1 MRKISIGNL
10 FKRSTSSGRN
20 SKILIFLLVLLLAAG
35 AFYWWG
41 YPLLFP
47 ESAKT
52 QSPTAVSVA
61 VPTHVVNRTTD
72 TLKAEAE
79 PVIKEKTPFEIEMEK
94 RKQGYEEKIFTYE
107 PYEPPS
113 NRNPFQKVSTSYF
126 LEETAETEEEGK
138 EGEGSVIKFP
148 KPTLPP
154 GTKLTG
160 IIGSKD
166 NMVAIIVMNE
176 ETFIAHLY
184 DILLDRYI
192 VKEIKKDEVIIDYN
206 GYFFP
211 VKLGG
216 EDLADESQK

>member
-10 FKRSTSSGRN
+10 FKKSEKSDN
-20 SKILIFLLVLLLAAG
+20 NKSKMLIFLLILIVAAG

-47 ESAKT
+47 KNAAV
-52 QSPTAVSVA
+52 QSPAASVRVTTPVSTAVTPKA
-61 VPTHVVNRTTD
+61 
-72 TLKAEAE
+72 KAE
-79 PVIKEKTPFEIEMEK
+79 PIVKEKTEFEIEMEK
-94 RKQGYEEKIFTYE
+94 RKQGYEEKIFVYE

-113 NRNPFQKVSTSYF
+113 DRNPFQRVSTSYF
-126 LEETAETEEEGK
+126 LEETAGNEEEG
-138 EGEGSVIKFP
+138 EGGSVLRFP
-148 KPTLPP
+148 KPELPP

-166 NMVAIIVMNE
+166 NSVAIIEMSG
-176 ETFIAHLY
+176 ETFIANLY

-206 GYFFP
+206 GYFFS
-211 VKLGG
+211 VKIGG
-216 EDLADESQK
+216 EEATNE

>member
-10 FKRSTSSGRN
+10 FKKSETGGN
-20 SKILIFLLVLLLAAG
+20 KTGKILFILLIIIVAVG

-47 ESAKT
+47 ESVVKPPVASVT
-52 QSPTAVSVA
+52 VTTPALVA
-61 VPTHVVNRTTD
+61 VTP
-72 TLKAEAE
+72 KAEVE
-79 PVIKEKTPFEIEMEK
+79 PAVKEKTEFEIEMEK
-94 RKQGYEEKIFTYE
+94 RKQGYEEKIFVYE

-126 LEETAETEEEGK
+126 LEETVEKEEEEG
-138 EGEGSVIKFP
+138 GPLRFIKP
-148 KPTLPP
+148 VLPP

-160 IIGSKD
+160 IIGSED
-166 NMVAIIVMNE
+166 NKVAIIVMNE
-176 ETFIAHLY
+176 ETFIANLY

-206 GYFFP
+206 GYFFS
-211 VKLGG
+211 VKIGG
-216 EDLADESQK
+216 EDLSDGL

>member
-10 FKRSTSSGRN
+10 FKKSATGGN
-20 SKILIFLLVLLLAAG
+20 KTGKILFILLIIIMAAG

-47 ESAKT
+47 EVT
-52 QSPTAVSVA
+52 PVTVTAPAPAA
-61 VPTHVVNRTTD
+61 VTPKVEVV
-72 TLKAEAE
+72 
-79 PVIKEKTPFEIEMEK
+79 PVVKEKTEFDIEMEK
-94 RKQGYEEKIFTYE
+94 RKQGYEEKIFVYE

-113 NRNPFQKVSTSYF
+113 NRNPFQKVSTYYV
-126 LEETAETEEEGK
+126 LEETAEEEG
-138 EGEGSVIKFP
+138 EEGSAIRSP
-148 KPTLPP
+148 KPVLPP

-166 NMVAIIVMNE
+166 NRVAIIVMNE
-176 ETFIAHLY
+176 ETFIANLY

-206 GYFFP
+206 GYFFS
-211 VKLGG
+211 VKIGG
-216 EDLADESQK
+216 EDLSDGL

>member
-1 MRKISIGNL
+1 MRKMSIGNL
-10 FKRSTSSGRN
+10 FKKSKTSGGNN
-20 SKILIFLLVLLLAAG
+20 SKILIILLILIVAAG

-47 ESAKT
+47 VTSVKSPVTTTTTAATPRSIAVATKT
-52 QSPTAVSVA
+52 ETDP
-61 VPTHVVNRTTD
+61 VV
-72 TLKAEAE
+72 
-79 PVIKEKTPFEIEMEK
+79 KEKTEFEIEMEK
-94 RKQGYEEKIFTYE
+94 RKQGYEEKIFVYE

-126 LEETAETEEEGK
+126 FEETAEKEEEGK
-138 EGEGSVIKFP
+138 EGSALRFIKP
-148 KPTLPP
+148 ELPP

-166 NMVAIIVMNE
+166 NSVAIIEMNNE
-176 ETFIAHLY
+176 IFIANLY

-206 GYFFP
+206 GYFFS
-211 VKLGG
+211 VKIGG
-216 EDLADESQK
+216 EDLSDEL

>member
-10 FKRSTSSGRN
+10 FKKSETGGN
-20 SKILIFLLVLLLAAG
+20 NKSKILIFLLILIVAAG

-47 ESAKT
+47 VTSVK
-52 QSPTAVSVA
+52 SPVT
-61 VPTHVVNRTTD
+61 TRTTVTTPSPLAVATETETD
-72 TLKAEAE
+72 
-79 PVIKEKTPFEIEMEK
+79 PVIKEKTEFEIEMEN
-94 RKQGYEEKIFTYE
+94 RKKGYDEKIFVYE

-126 LEETAETEEEGK
+126 LEETAEKEEEEK
-138 EGEGSVIKFP
+138 EGSAVRFL
-148 KPTLPP
+148 KPVLPP

-166 NMVAIIVMNE
+166 NKVAIIVMNE
-176 ETFIAHLY
+176 EIFIANLY

-192 VKEIKKDEVIIDYN
+192 VKEIKNDEVIIDYN
-206 GYFFP
+206 GYFFS
-211 VKLGG
+211 VKIGG
-216 EDLADESQK
+216 EDLSDEL

>member
-1 MRKISIGNL
+1 MRKMSIGNL
-10 FKRSTSSGRN
+10 FKKSKTSGN
-20 SKILIFLLVLLLAAG
+20 NKSKILIFLLIFIVAAG

-47 ESAKT
+47 ESAVV
-52 QSPTAVSVA
+52 QSPVVSVTVA
-61 VPTHVVNRTTD
+61 TPAPTTTVAP
-72 TLKAEAE
+72 KAEVE
-79 PVIKEKTPFEIEMEK
+79 PAVKEKTEFEIEMEK
-94 RKQGYEEKIFTYE
+94 RKQGYEEKVFVYE

-126 LEETAETEEEGK
+126 LEETAEK
-138 EGEGSVIKFP
+138 EGEEGSVLRFQ
-148 KPTLPP
+148 KPVLPP

-160 IIGSKD
+160 IIDSKD
-166 NMVAIIVMNE
+166 NRVAIIVMNE
-176 ETFIAHLY
+176 ETFIANLY

-206 GYFFP
+206 GYFFS

-216 EDLADESQK
+216 EDLSDGL

>member
-10 FKRSTSSGRN
+10 FKKLKSGGN
-20 SKILIFLLVLLLAAG
+20 KTGKILFVLLIIIIAAG

-47 ESAKT
+47 ESVVK
-52 QSPTAVSVA
+52 SPVASVT
-61 VPTHVVNRTTD
+61 VPASTVVTP
-72 TLKAEAE
+72 KAEVE
-79 PVIKEKTPFEIEMEK
+79 PVVKEKTEIEIEMEK
-94 RKQGYEEKIFTYE
+94 RKKGYDEKIFVYE

-126 LEETAETEEEGK
+126 LEETAEKEEEEK
-138 EGEGSVIKFP
+138 EGSALRFL
-148 KPTLPP
+148 KPVLPP

-166 NMVAIIVMNE
+166 NKVAIIEMNE
-176 ETFIAHLY
+176 ETFIANLY

-192 VKEIKKDEVIIDYN
+192 VKEIKNDEVIIDYN
-206 GYFFP
+206 GYFFS
-211 VKLGG
+211 VKIGG
-216 EDLADESQK
+216 EDLSDGL